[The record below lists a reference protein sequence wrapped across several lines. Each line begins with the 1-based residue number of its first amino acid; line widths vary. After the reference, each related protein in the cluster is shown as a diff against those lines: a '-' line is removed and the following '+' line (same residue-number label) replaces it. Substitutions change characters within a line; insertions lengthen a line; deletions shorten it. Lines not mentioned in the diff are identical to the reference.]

1 MGIIRIK
8 NKEKIKKEILVWK
21 ITSLIHLIVGLI
33 FVSIGLTNFT
43 NIQNLYFRFGILFLL
58 LSIIGFIDY
67 RYWCLK
73 LSIIEIVGEA
83 TGKENK

>member
-21 ITSLIHLIVGLI
+21 ITSLIYLIVGLI

-43 NIQNLYFRFGILFLL
+43 NIQNLYFRIGILFLL
-58 LSIIGFIDY
+58 LSIIVFIDY